1 MSTDMLV
8 HDVLWTDLHHFFF
21 HDTVAVFI
29 KGELVFANFMLQRGN
44 KHCDPF

>member
-8 HDVLWTDLHHFFF
+8 HDVLWTDLHHFF

-29 KGELVFANFMLQRGN
+29 KGELVFANFML
-44 KHCDPF
+44 